1 MQNVI
6 QPTTMQRWA
15 TRGLLGTIAL
25 LAVLMISQPVSAQ
38 FWVQDDLI
46 WPQIYQMLPD
56 LPRANHYVNRETR
69 QVATN
74 NTLVGRFIRY
84 HIYTK
89 GRSPFYRLDWKLT
102 LGDYL
107 GLNDRMD
114 ESAYPSRIQLRIN
127 PMDQDI
133 EEIRKL
139 NWAQRDALVN
149 ALVQVATQLAA
160 QR

>member
-1 MQNVI
+1 M
-6 QPTTMQRWA
+6 MQRWA
-15 TRGLLGTIAL
+15 KRGLLGAIAL
-25 LAVLMISQPVSAQ
+25 LMALSISQPVAAQ
-38 FWVQDDLI
+38 FWVQDELI
-46 WPQIYQMLPD
+46 GPQIYQMLPD
-56 LPRANHYVNRETR
+56 LPKANHYVNRETR
-69 QVATN
+69 QVASN

-107 GLNDRMD
+107 GVNDRMD
-114 ESAYPSRIQLRIN
+114 ENAYPSRMQLRVN

-139 NWAQRDALVN
+139 NRVQRDALVN
-149 ALVQVATQLAA
+149 ALVQVATQLAG